1 MTRMKS
7 KGVDLETLEDMTS
20 LDEVFNALSTI
31 RAYSGK
37 TQSEVER
44 DTGISRV
51 RISELENGKAGDMHV
66 STLLRL
72 LQVNGMALTIH
83 PDLPVNMNNEM
94 AKRKRREAGMDL

>member
-1 MTRMKS
+1 MARRKTRE
-7 KGVDLETLEDMTS
+7 VNLEDLEDLSS
-20 LDEVFNALSTI
+20 LDEVFKALATI

-37 TQSEVER
+37 TQAEVER

-51 RISELENGKAGDMHV
+51 RVSELENGHAGDMHV
-66 STLLRL
+66 STLLRI

-94 AKRKRREAGMDL
+94 AKRKRRDAGMDL